1 MTSQKRLR
9 IFAGPNGSGKSS
21 IHKIVA
27 DAVPLGIYINSDII
41 DIGIRSGKKIDL
53 KDFGIE
59 TTDSIFKKFLTKS
72 GFAQQKSI
80 VSELIHAFAINS
92 NFLITADINNIPK
105 YSSAI
110 ISEFLREE
118 NLKAGNDFSFET
130 VMSHKDKIEFIR
142 KANKSGYHS
151 YLYFI
156 CTDDVRVNLE
166 RVRSRVKEGGHSV
179 PTDKIKSR
187 YFRSLELLYD
197 ALAVCY
203 KSYLFD
209 NSDQAAL
216 IIRIDR
222 DKTLD
227 LLQRT
232 DIPGWI
238 LKYVI
243 AKAKE

>member
-1 MTSQKRLR
+1 M
-9 IFAGPNGSGKSS
+9 
-21 IHKIVA
+21 
-27 DAVPLGIYINSDII
+27 
-41 DIGIRSGKKIDL
+41 
-53 KDFGIE
+53 
-59 TTDSIFKKFLTKS
+59 
-72 GFAQQKSI
+72 
-80 VSELIHAFAINS
+80 
-92 NFLITADINNIPK
+92 
-105 YSSAI
+105 
-110 ISEFLREE
+110 REE

-197 ALAVCY
+197 ALTVCY

-222 DKTLD
+222 DKT
-227 LLQRT
+227 
-232 DIPGWI
+232 
-238 LKYVI
+238 
-243 AKAKE
+243 